1 MVPHMSV
8 ILHGNTD
15 FDQIV
20 VKHPA
25 GYEVILIKL
34 GEVVHAY
41 KNSCPHIG
49 IGLDYGDGH
58 CKHGD
63 DQLICNMH
71 GALFAADT
79 GYCTDG
85 PCSGDSLTRL
95 SVTVDPKGR
104 VLCASS

>member
-1 MVPHMSV
+1 MVPHMAV

-15 FDQIV
+15 FDQLV

-34 GEVVHAY
+34 REVVHAY

-58 CKHGD
+58 CKHGN
-63 DQLICNMH
+63 DQLICHMH
-71 GALFAADT
+71 GALFDADT

-85 PCSGDSLTRL
+85 PCSGDSLTRIP
-95 SVTVDPKGR
+95 VIIDPNGR
-104 VLCASS
+104 VLCV